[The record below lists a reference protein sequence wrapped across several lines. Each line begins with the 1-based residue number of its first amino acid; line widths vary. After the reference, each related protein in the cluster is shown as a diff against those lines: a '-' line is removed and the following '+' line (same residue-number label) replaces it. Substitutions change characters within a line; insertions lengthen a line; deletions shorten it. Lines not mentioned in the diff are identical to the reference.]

1 MRRLA
6 FTLHINQPPWQR
18 EDALREAAV
27 KCYLPLIKLIKEKK
41 YKVTLSVPLSLL
53 ELMDKYG
60 YQQWLDDIKEL
71 VRAGRVELVG
81 GAAYNALL
89 TEIPSEFSKF
99 AEKQIILN
107 EYALG
112 YYFGKKGGFEG
123 DPSIL
128 IRDLKGFF
136 PPNLLVSSNLIDL
149 VNDLGYEWVLVNPIS
164 LESGETSIKS
174 GVYKLKGKNVRVV
187 VVNTD
192 LNALVVTKTNAETS
206 SIMEKLMLQDTS
218 VVAVRGEIFGL
229 EDDRG
234 PLLLEHIM
242 GSLKEKHVELVLV
255 SEFVEL
261 ENESGSIV
269 IDDVI
274 QKNDDKSSDKEGR
287 EMLNELFNAYNS
299 IEKPA
304 SPVTILGA
312 EDIAVWKDSE
322 LQQIEDEKLRDLVKT
337 DLLFNKCLNTE
348 QFANEGGLN
357 LVGDFIDMTQNE
369 DLKSKFDK
377 WLHGNKSPTV

>member
-1 MRRLA
+1 VRRLA
-6 FTLHINQPPWQR
+6 FTLHISQPPWQR

-71 VRAGRVELVG
+71 VRAGKVELVG
-81 GAAYNALL
+81 GAAYNASL
-89 TEIPSEFSKF
+89 TGIPPEFSKF

-136 PPNLLVSSNLIDL
+136 PPNLLVSPNLIDL
-149 VNDLGYEWVLVNPIS
+149 VDSLGYEWVLVSPVS
-164 LESGETSIKS
+164 LESGEVSIKS
-174 GVYKLKGKNVRVV
+174 GVYTLKGKNVRAV
-187 VVNTD
+187 VVNAD
-192 LNALVVTKTNAETS
+192 LNALMVTKTNTETS

-229 EDDRG
+229 EDERG
-234 PLLLEHIM
+234 ALLLEHIM
-242 GSLKEKHVELVLV
+242 SSLKEKHVELVLV
-255 SEFVEL
+255 SEFIEL

-269 IDDVI
+269 IEDVM
-274 QKNDDKSSDKEGR
+274 QEDGDKSSDKGSR
-287 EMLNELFNAYNS
+287 EMLNELLNAQNLV
-299 IEKPA
+299 ETPA
-304 SPVTILGA
+304 SPATILGA

-322 LQQIEDEKLRDLVKT
+322 LQKIEDEKLRDSVKA
-337 DLLFNKCLNTE
+337 DLLFNKCLSVE
-348 QFANEGGLN
+348 QFANEDGLN
-357 LVGDFIDMTQNE
+357 LVRSFIDMTQNE
-369 DLKSKFDK
+369 DLKSKFDN
-377 WLHGNKSPTV
+377 WLYGNKSPTV